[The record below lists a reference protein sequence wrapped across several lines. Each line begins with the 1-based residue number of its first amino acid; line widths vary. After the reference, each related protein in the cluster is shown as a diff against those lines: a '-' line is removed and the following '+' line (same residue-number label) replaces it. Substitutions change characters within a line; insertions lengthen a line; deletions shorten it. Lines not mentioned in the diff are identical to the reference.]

1 MMTELLTLLGYI
13 LPGVLVALGALYVMK
28 HQAREEQKRRL
39 FEFKRSQSKNSLNIR
54 LQAYERLTLFLSRNT
69 LSKLVL
75 RIPPGQHDTSTYLN
89 QLIQTI
95 EQEFDHNVSQQIYVS
110 AACWDLIVMAKNK
123 TILKLRAAGQNDWP
137 EVSALRTALVA
148 QHKQEA
154 DEMAQA
160 LDYLNTEV
168 SQMW

>member
-1 MMTELLTLLGYI
+1 MNELLDLFLYI

-28 HQAREEQKRRL
+28 HQANQQEKRRH
-39 FEFKRSQSKNSLNIR
+39 FELRRQRAKESLSLR
-54 LQAYERLTLFLSRNT
+54 LQAYERLTLFLSRNA

-75 RIPPGQHDTSTYLN
+75 RLPAGAQEPKGYL
-89 QLIQTI
+89 QSLIQTI

-110 AACWDLIVMAKNK
+110 PECWDLILVAKNK

-148 QHKQEA
+148 QTEH
-154 DEMAQA
+154 DSDDMATA
-160 LDYLNTEV
+160 LAYLKAEV
-168 SQMW
+168 AQMW

>member
-1 MMTELLTLLGYI
+1 MMTELLTFLGYI

-28 HQAREEQKRRL
+28 HQASEEQKRRL
-39 FEFKRSQSKNSLNIR
+39 FEFKRSQSENSLNIR

-110 AACWDLIVMAKNK
+110 APCWDLIVMAKNK

-137 EVSALRTALVA
+137 EVSALRATLVA

-154 DEMAQA
+154 DEMTQA

>member
-13 LPGVLVALGALYVMK
+13 LPGVLVALGALYIMK

>member
-1 MMTELLTLLGYI
+1 M
-13 LPGVLVALGALYVMK
+13 
-28 HQAREEQKRRL
+28 
-39 FEFKRSQSKNSLNIR
+39 
-54 LQAYERLTLFLSRNT
+54 
-69 LSKLVL
+69 
-75 RIPPGQHDTSTYLN
+75 
-89 QLIQTI
+89 
-95 EQEFDHNVSQQIYVS
+95 SQQIYVS
-110 AACWDLIVMAKNK
+110 APCWDLIVMAKNK

-154 DEMAQA
+154 DEMTQA

>member
-28 HQAREEQKRRL
+28 HQAREEQKRLL